1 MLGGHLRHYSV
12 DYIYVEKTTFIR
24 RFFKTI
30 ISCTK
35 TTFIDNNG
43 VSPIHD
49 TKHNQHNLPARVVPV
64 LSFSINNL
72 SFQFFFRSRFD
83 SDPREYLRHFS
94 AFHFPIFSRYG
105 SIPPNSS
112 DSLVVRF
119 QLSTRFALNFFL
131 YRHAN

>member
-1 MLGGHLRHYSV
+1 MIGGHLRHYSV

-30 ISCTK
+30 TSCTK

-72 SFQFFFRSRFD
+72 SFQIFPVTVRFRSQKQLQ
-83 SDPREYLRHFS
+83 YFS
-94 AFHFPIFSRYG
+94 AFHSPLFSRYG

-119 QLSTRFALNFFL
+119 HLSTQFALNFFL

>member
-72 SFQFFFRSRFD
+72 SFQFFSG
-83 SDPREYLRHFS
+83 H
-94 AFHFPIFSRYG
+94 G
-105 SIPPNSS
+105 SIPIPENNY
-112 DSLVVRF
+112 DIFQLFTLPFFLGTVRF
-119 QLSTRFALNFFL
+119 RPTLQIVWWFDSTFQHVLL
-131 YRHAN
+131 